1 MKKLLTILAIASVS
15 TAVQAQFNTP
25 WTETTSNA
33 LQSGYIGI
41 GTNPSSSTTVLPN
54 FNLQVHGVA
63 DYFTTITGQGP
74 GGPPATSINTNNG
87 NDKELGNNNVLK
99 STTNHGPTSR
109 IGLTNSFTGSGEF
122 DGGII
127 RMSKN
132 DLSIANWESGD
143 LSFASS
149 GLIMRFSN
157 VSNRISINGNANNTG
172 NKLGKF
178 NIQAHL
184 DNGLSVESMGT
195 DKFGIRVKVKDDN
208 SNIFEGYGG
217 DDNEANFQVTGA
229 GEVYARK
236 YITTLNPFP
245 DYVFQPDYEL
255 KTFSELRDFI
265 NTNKHLPNMPTAL
278 EVEEN
283 GADIGEINRLLVEKV
298 EELTLYIL
306 ELEERVVEVE
316 STDEEEPALEE
327 RITRLEK
334 MISNLSEEQK

>member
-1 MKKLLTILAIASVS
+1 MTILAIASVS
-15 TAVQAQFNTP
+15 TAVHAQFNTP
-25 WTETTSNA
+25 WTENTSNA

-41 GTNPSSSTTVLPN
+41 GTNPSTSTTVLPN

-63 DYFTTITGQGP
+63 DYFTTLTGQGP
-74 GGPPATSINTNNG
+74 GGPPASSINTNNG

-122 DGGII
+122 DGAII

-132 DLSIANWESGD
+132 DLSITNWESGN
-143 LSFASS
+143 LSIANS
-149 GLIMRFSN
+149 GLFMRFSN
-157 VSNRISINGNANNTG
+157 VSDRISINGNANSTS

-178 NIQAHL
+178 NIQAHM
-184 DNGLSVESMGT
+184 DNGLSVESRGT
-195 DKFGIRVKVKDDN
+195 DKFGIRVKVKNDD
-208 SNIFEGYGG
+208 SNIFEGFGSN
-217 DDNEANFQVTGA
+217 DNVANFQVTGA
-229 GEVYARK
+229 GEIYARR
-236 YITTLNPFP
+236 YITTLAPFP
-245 DYVFQPDYEL
+245 DYVFQSDYKL
-255 KTFSELRDFI
+255 RTFSELRSFI

-316 STDEEEPALEE
+316 STKDEESEIQKRISRLEE
-327 RITRLEK
+327 IIVE
-334 MISNLSEEQK
+334 LSK